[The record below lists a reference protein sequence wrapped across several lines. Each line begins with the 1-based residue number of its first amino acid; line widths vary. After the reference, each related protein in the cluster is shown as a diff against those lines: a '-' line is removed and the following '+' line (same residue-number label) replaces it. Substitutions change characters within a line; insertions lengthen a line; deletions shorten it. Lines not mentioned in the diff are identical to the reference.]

1 MSQRNKNPAEGRSP
15 YLPAFRP
22 RSQRETMWYD
32 PSVVGIPDRV
42 RTKLRYQMTTTAT
55 TTLGSLF
62 SYQFRGNS
70 VYDPD
75 LTGAGAQPTYYDN
88 FANMYNS
95 YVVLSS
101 KLWLE
106 ALNVAAAPVLVGAYP
121 AYNTSIGSTAL
132 DCAAMRYAVS
142 KSLYG
147 AGNAVKGVL
156 NLSMSTAQQFGVRPE
171 AVVDD
176 DGYSGS
182 GGNPTSAATWY
193 WTVFAQNETG
203 TTTLNLTLRVYIEY
217 DVIFFDP
224 VVSNLSAARQLTPS
238 GAPAASAASPAVV
251 SSPVYALSA
260 QLHSARAACSCGQV
274 TGHACTGE
282 FTPSTNR

>member
-1 MSQRNKNPAEGRSP
+1 MKNQKPADDRSSYNPA
-15 YLPAFRP
+15 FKP

-32 PSVVGIPDRV
+32 PSVIGIPDRI

-62 SYQFRGNS
+62 TYQFRGNS

-88 FANMYNS
+88 MANMYNS

-101 KLWLE
+101 RVWLE
-106 ALNVAAAPVLVGAYP
+106 ALNVAAAPVLVGVFP
-121 AYNTSIGSTAL
+121 AYNTSVGSTAL

-147 AGNAVKGVL
+147 AGNAVKAVL
-156 NLSMSTAQQFGVRPE
+156 TASQSTAQQFGVRPE

-176 DGYSGS
+176 DGYSGAA
-182 GGNPTSAATWY
+182 GNPSSAATWY

-203 TTTLNLTLRVYIEY
+203 TTTLNLTLRMYIEY

-224 VVSNLSAARQLTPS
+224 VVMNLSAARHSVTPAS
-238 GAPAASAASPAVV
+238 SSASAAASAAV

-260 QLHSARAACSCGQV
+260 QLHGCRPACPCAGGTTACGP
-274 TGHACTGE
+274 AE
-282 FTPSTNR
+282 FTASPNR